1 MIKLDFDL
9 KRVNTDYFF
18 KNDSNIFKIHEF
30 ADDGAAE
37 LTFVV
42 PDVEQGIFLKLNYE
56 HSQWLKYAKNQKC
69 VDGIVISIS
78 QDNLAAIHI
87 VELKSTIGSKT
98 WKRVQNQFRGSIL
111 RAFSFCGTIGVK
123 IKSLC
128 LYTAFVENADEQ
140 IREMQSNITSSFAKK
155 AHVGRNQKKE
165 YDWEME
171 EISLFEG
178 ESKFSH
184 KVINMTNGGE
194 KNFGS
199 YQVTEDN
206 IVVSQTNS

>member
-9 KRVNTDYFF
+9 KRVNNDYYS
-18 KNDSNIFKIHEF
+18 KNDSNIFTIHEF

-37 LTFVV
+37 LTFIV
-42 PDVEQGIFLKLNYE
+42 PDVEQGIFLKLKYE
-56 HSQWLKYAKNQKC
+56 HSQWLKYANNQKC

-78 QDNLAAIHI
+78 QDNIAAIHI
-87 VELKSTIGSKT
+87 VELKSGIGSKT

-111 RAFSFCGTIGVK
+111 RAVSFCGTIGVK

-128 LYTAFVENADEQ
+128 LYTAFVENKDKQ
-140 IREMQSNITSSFAKK
+140 IKEMQSNITSSFRRKT
-155 AHVGRNQKKE
+155 HVGRSQKNQ

-184 KVINMTNGGE
+184 KIINMTNGGE

-199 YQVTEDN
+199 YEVMEDN
-206 IVVSQTNS
+206 IVVSLTN